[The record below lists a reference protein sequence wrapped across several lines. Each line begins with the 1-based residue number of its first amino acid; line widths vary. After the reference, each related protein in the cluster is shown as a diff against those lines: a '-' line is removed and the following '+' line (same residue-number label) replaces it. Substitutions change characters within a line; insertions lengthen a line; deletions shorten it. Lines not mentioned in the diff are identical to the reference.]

1 MYVKH
6 LTPCTHTHTH
16 TPWKLI
22 LSTAIS
28 SKSFSPVGRER
39 FGFLWT
45 FYTAGTVCNRSTTTH
60 WFRGSNLIHN
70 IHWMCTHTTA
80 HNFACIHVY
89 LLYTRYVQCIVTVSW
104 THSLATRGHLANG
117 ADPVIILTRSS
128 VQSTALDVEDSRTA
142 VTAEHLPSLMTH
154 PAVGVILGDIL
165 RSESRGKKREGL
177 RREGKN
183 QGYMYMYMYTV

>member
-6 LTPCTHTHTH
+6 LTPCTHTHTHTH

-45 FYTAGTVCNRSTTTH
+45 FYTAGTVRNRSTTTH

-70 IHWMCTHTTA
+70 SLAHIQQPTTLL
-80 HNFACIHVY
+80 VY
-89 LLYTRYVQCIVTVSW
+89 LLYTWYVQCIVTVSC

-165 RSESRGKKREGL
+165 RSESRGKKRKGM